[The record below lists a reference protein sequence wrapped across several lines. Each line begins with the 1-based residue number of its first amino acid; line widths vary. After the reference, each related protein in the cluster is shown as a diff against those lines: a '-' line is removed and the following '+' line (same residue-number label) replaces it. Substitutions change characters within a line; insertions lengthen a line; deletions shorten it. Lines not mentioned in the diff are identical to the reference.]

1 MNKSWHE
8 WQLKVSQWLRKENET
23 DTIGNTNE
31 LTMQNWRQP
40 QSSNIY
46 SNSSVNDAG
55 SGILSYLL
63 NCLPDFLPVQRQRVM
78 FSFSFSF
85 VVCFALFLFFFPALN
100 NIFVH
105 VSQKNKNR
113 IANDLVEYFPPFLF
127 LLCLSFLWVANYILR
142 FPKPHASNILNM
154 KIISS

>member
-1 MNKSWHE
+1 
-8 WQLKVSQWLRKENET
+8 
-23 DTIGNTNE
+23 
-31 LTMQNWRQP
+31 MQNWRQP

-113 IANDLVEYFPPFLF
+113 IANDLVELFPAISLFIMSKFFMSGKLHFTVSEATRIKHFEHENHF
-127 LLCLSFLWVANYILR
+127 LLIL
-142 FPKPHASNILNM
+142 
-154 KIISS
+154 